1 MGGWVGLTTI
11 LNAGNLL
18 GIATYGITCTCH
30 RQLCQSALHQGNQQI
45 ELNTLFRVYV
55 NVHWQVFPF
64 FCHGIP
70 TKMTQTLLNVS
81 VIFITSSYFLVCCCH
96 GYPFLSVLVLL
107 WLPCVSQVFLHPL
120 LCVSIS
126 TRSFSLLLECLSE
139 MSQCMSSFHCQ
150 CFCMNWSVSD
160 HYIFAWLLRKSN
172 LELCRDLATNAFHVV
187 CTLLCYIKLRISE
200 MNHLA

>member
-18 GIATYGITCTCH
+18 GIAAYGITCTCH
-30 RQLCQSALHQGNQQI
+30 RQFMSKCIAPGKPTNRTAHCIQSLCKRSLAG
-45 ELNTLFRVYV
+45 
-55 NVHWQVFPF
+55 FPI

-70 TKMTQTLLNVS
+70 TKMTQTLLTVW
-81 VIFITSSYFLVCCCH
+81 VIFISSSYFLVCCCH
-96 GYPFLSVLVLL
+96 GYPFLFVLVLL
-107 WLPCVSQVFLHPL
+107 WLPCVSQVFLHHEY
-120 LCVSIS
+120 IY
-126 TRSFSLLLECLSE
+126 SFLLLVARMSLSE

-187 CTLLCYIKLRISE
+187 STRLLCYINSRISD